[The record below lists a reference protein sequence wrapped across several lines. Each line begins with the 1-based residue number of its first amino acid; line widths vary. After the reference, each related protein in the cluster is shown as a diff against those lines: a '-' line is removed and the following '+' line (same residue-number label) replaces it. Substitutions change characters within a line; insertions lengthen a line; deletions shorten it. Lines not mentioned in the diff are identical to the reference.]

1 MIISKNNLACLHF
14 LKGFFILILQTVMAA
29 WLESFSIIW
38 FITLSDEKK
47 RREESDEGID
57 TNELNTV
64 LSKSNIKSSADI
76 TEKFNELDTNKN
88 GKLEESEVSSAI
100 EGGGDYLGL
109 FRLLGGPCGVI
120 MCPLS
125 ASGAAFTG

>member
-1 MIISKNNLACLHF
+1 M
-14 LKGFFILILQTVMAA
+14 
-29 WLESFSIIW
+29 
-38 FITLSDEKK
+38 
-47 RREESDEGID
+47 ESDEGID

-64 LSKSNIKSSADI
+64 LFKSTIKPPADI

-109 FRLLGGPCGVI
+109 WRLLGGPCGAV

-125 ASGAAFTG
+125 VSGAAFTG